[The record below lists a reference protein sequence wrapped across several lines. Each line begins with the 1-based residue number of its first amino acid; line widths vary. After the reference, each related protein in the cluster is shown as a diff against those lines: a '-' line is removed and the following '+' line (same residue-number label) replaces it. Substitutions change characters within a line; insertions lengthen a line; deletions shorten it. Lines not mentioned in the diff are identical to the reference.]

1 MVRELVPESWNEREG
16 SEQASS
22 KRTVSLQGH
31 HCLDTCVDIFL
42 RPECMGSIAAA
53 VFILVLMAFI
63 PFAFYKDIVSATS
76 GGGNRDVVQHD
87 DHFSQVETGRF
98 LSRFPH
104 SKLSSYQS
112 ALNTLQATTIL
123 GIADDILDLRW
134 RHKFFIPAVASLPLL
149 IVYYVDFGV
158 TSVVVPN
165 MFIKYMPQG
174 ARLINLGPFYYAY
187 MSALSIFAPNSINIL
202 AGINGIEVGQSL
214 VIACLLVLNSSLY
227 LVPFPGNPVINSYSH
242 HPHPATESH
251 LLTLYILLP
260 FIAVSLALYIHN
272 RYPARVFV
280 GDTYCYVAGMTFA
293 VVAILSHFS
302 KTLLLLL
309 IPQIFNFV
317 YSTPQL
323 FKIIPCP
330 RHRLPKFNA
339 RTGLLEPSVT
349 PWDEDKQPKSYLVR
363 IFVILERFGLLQIT
377 RAVSPASSELQSP
390 TPHFTNGTTT
400 PVVASEV
407 HRKSASVAKLTST
420 PPRSSSPLPAVIATT
435 TKPGA
440 TGRIIST
447 SNLTILN
454 LYLVHRGPL
463 REDQLN
469 RELLFLQTICGLA
482 GLFVRHKLALFLFG
496 MDNRPIGGVWSLV

>member
-1 MVRELVPESWNEREG
+1 
-16 SEQASS
+16 
-22 KRTVSLQGH
+22 
-31 HCLDTCVDIFL
+31 
-42 RPECMGSIAAA
+42 MGSIAAA

-76 GGGNRDVVQHD
+76 GGGNRDIVKHD
-87 DHFSQVETGRF
+87 AYSSVETGRF
-98 LSRFPH
+98 LNRFPH

-165 MFIKYMPQG
+165 MLIRYMPHG

-214 VIACLLVLNSSLY
+214 VIAGLLVLNSSLY
-227 LVPFPGNPVINSYSH
+227 LVPFPGNPVIDSYNH

-309 IPQIFNFV
+309 IPQIFNFT
-317 YSTPQL
+317 YSVPQL

-349 PWDEDKQPKSYLVR
+349 PWDEDKQPKPYLIQV
-363 IFVILERFGLLQIT
+363 FAILERLGLIQVT
-377 RAVSPASSELQSP
+377 RAVPLSSGSKD
-390 TPHFTNGTTT
+390 TIHTHTANGTTT
-400 PVVASEV
+400 STIDPHKRSGSLT
-407 HRKSASVAKLTST
+407 KLSATNT
-420 PPRSSSPLPAVIATT
+420 PPRSSSPLPGITMITT
-435 TKPGA
+435 TTTQPGS

-447 SNLTILN
+447 SNLTVLN

-469 RELLFLQTICGLA
+469 RELLMIQVACGLF

-496 MDNRPIGGVWSLV
+496 MDNRPVGGVWSLV